1 MKQEHILLTPAGYIT
16 IEQARPSDLDTV
28 IDILEEVAS
37 WLASRGID
45 QWRPGTFLGPRYES
59 IADQVNRG
67 EVYLATLDG
76 KPVGTLTLQ
85 WEDKKFWGDV
95 PDDAA
100 YVHRIAIRRAY
111 AGKGLGRR
119 LLRWAES
126 AAAAAGKNFLRLD
139 CMAENS
145 ALCEYYERASFECR
159 GEIQGKGWRG
169 RLYEKRIRTEE

>member
-1 MKQEHILLTPAGYIT
+1 MKQEHILPTPAGYIT
-16 IEQARPSDLDTV
+16 IEQAGLSDLNTV
-28 IDILEEVAS
+28 IDILEEVAF

-45 QWRPGTFLGPRYES
+45 QWRPGSFLGPRYAS
-59 IADQVNRG
+59 IAEQVNRG
-67 EVYLATLDG
+67 EVYLAKLNA
-76 KPVGTLTLQ
+76 KPVGTLTMQ

-111 AGKGLGRR
+111 AGKDLGRQ

-145 ALCEYYERASFECR
+145 ALCEYYERADFEYC